1 MAGNPFAMRG
11 LWHIGSKAMVDTKNK
26 HRIAAL
32 IVAAGRGVRA
42 ERPGPKQYEPLAG
55 KSVLA
60 RTIDAFT
67 RHLLIDAVLVV
78 IHRDDEALYRQIL
91 NDHEKLLPPVFGG
104 DTRQASVLAGLER
117 LEQMQQGP
125 DRVLIHDGVRPF
137 VGADLITAICSAIEP
152 NAGAIPVLAISET
165 VKRADAERIVET
177 VPRAGLHLAQTPQG
191 FPFAAIL
198 EAHRAAADRTD
209 LTDDEAV
216 AARAGMA
223 VRTICGERSNIKLTS
238 PDDFSHGG
246 AMVLN
251 SVETWTG
258 QGFDVHAL
266 VPGDHVM
273 LCGVKIAHTRGLK
286 GHSDADA
293 GLHALTDALYGA
305 LGEGDI
311 GHHFPPSDPKWRGA
325 NSAVFL
331 RAAVALLKARGGRIN
346 NLDVTIICEEPK
358 IGPHRETMR
367 QAIATIAEID
377 RRRVSVKATTS
388 ERLGFAGRGEGIA
401 ALATATIQVPVF

>member
-1 MAGNPFAMRG
+1 M
-11 LWHIGSKAMVDTKNK
+11 IDTEKQHK
-26 HRIAAL
+26 IAAL

-42 ERPGPKQYEPLAG
+42 ERPGPKQYELLAG

-60 RTIDAFT
+60 RTVDAFT
-67 RHLLIDAVLVV
+67 RHGLIDTVLVV

-91 NDHEKLLPPVFGG
+91 EDHEKLLPPVFGG
-104 DTRQASVLAGLER
+104 DTRQVSVLAGLER
-117 LEQMQQGP
+117 FAQMQQGP

-137 VGADLITAICSAIEP
+137 VGEDLITAICSAIGP

-165 VKRADAERIVET
+165 VKRTDAARIVET

-198 EAHRAAADRTD
+198 EAHRAAADQQD

-216 AARAGMA
+216 AARAGLA
-223 VRTICGERSNIKLTS
+223 VRTICGDRNNIKLTS
-238 PDDFSHGG
+238 PDDFHH
-246 AMVLN
+246 A
-251 SVETWTG
+251 ETIVAQSMETRTG

-273 LCGVKIAHTRGLK
+273 LCGVKIPHTRGLK

-305 LGEGDI
+305 LGDGDI

-325 NSAVFL
+325 DSAVFL
-331 RAAVALLKARGGRIN
+331 RSAVARLKARGGRIN

-358 IGPHRETMR
+358 IGPHREAMR
-367 QAIATIAEID
+367 QAIAAIADID
-377 RRRVSVKATTS
+377 PGRVSVKATTS

-401 ALATATIQVPVF
+401 ALATATIQVPAPGPPL